1 MDKTDQL
8 ISGVENLRKKG
19 FSVEIDDFGAGYS
32 SLNTLKDMDV
42 DKLKLDM
49 KFLSDTNNFEKEK
62 TIISAVIKMSH
73 TLGLPV
79 IAEGVETKEQ
89 AEMLMNF
96 GCNEMQGYYFSKP
109 VPAEEYEKLL
119 FGETKVAHL

>member
-8 ISGVENLRKKG
+8 ISSVENLRKKG

-49 KFLSDTNNFEKEK
+49 KFLSDTNNFEREK

>member
-8 ISGVENLRKKG
+8 ISSVENLRKKG

-109 VPAEEYEKLL
+109 IPAEEYEKLL